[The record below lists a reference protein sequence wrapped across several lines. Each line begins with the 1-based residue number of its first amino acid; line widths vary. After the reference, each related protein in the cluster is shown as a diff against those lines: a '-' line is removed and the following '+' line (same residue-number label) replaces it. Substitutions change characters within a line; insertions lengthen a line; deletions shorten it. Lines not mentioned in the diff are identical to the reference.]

1 MTPWLEKLVAGAVF
15 AGVRVGGLM
24 VFAPFFSSDAIA
36 LPQKAVFTLALT
48 ALLYPA
54 YAGLQISFSMLG
66 FVRVVAGEA
75 VIGLLLGLTLQFLL
89 DAAGLA
95 GQILGIQT
103 GFSLV
108 TILDPQSQADTPVL
122 STLHQLAAL
131 LIFLRLNVHHW
142 LLRGLAASFTYL
154 PPGSGTL
161 RLAIGGSLLRA
172 AGAIWQV
179 GVEIAAPVV
188 AATLLCDVALGFFGK
203 ASPQMPVVFVGLSA
217 KSLLGLT
224 VLAGSLAFWPGLW
237 EHQFTVALG
246 ISARLLHLAR

>member
-1 MTPWLEKLVAGAVF
+1 MAPWLENLVASVAF

-24 VFAPFFSSDAIA
+24 VFAPFFSSDAIS
-36 LPQKAVFTLALT
+36 LPQKAGFTVVVT

-54 YAGLQISFSMLG
+54 YAGLRLSLTMFG
-66 FVRVVAGEA
+66 WARAVAGEA
-75 VIGLLLGLTLQFLL
+75 VIGLLLGLTLQFLI

-95 GQILGIQT
+95 GQIVGIQA

-142 LLRGLAASFTYL
+142 LLRGLAASFAYL
-154 PPGSGTL
+154 PPGGGTL
-161 RLAIGGSLLRA
+161 RLAMGGNLLRA
-172 AGAIWQV
+172 AAAIWQV
-179 GVEIAAPVV
+179 GVEIAAPAV

-217 KSLLGLT
+217 KTLLGLI

-237 EHQFTVALG
+237 EHEFTVALAV
-246 ISARLLHLAR
+246 SERLLHLAK